1 MSATTDTLHDVLV
14 RGRRQLMAGGLGAQT
29 ADVDVEVLARHVLA
43 WDRATL
49 LVRRREPAP
58 DGFEASLDTLLAR
71 RATREPV
78 AYITGHREFW
88 GLDFE
93 VSADVLVP
101 RPETE
106 NVVEEALSVLDE
118 MTGIGAGPAAGPRI
132 LDVGTGS
139 GCLAVSLATHVP
151 AATVVATD
159 VSLRALRVAQ
169 RNARRLG
176 AGHVR
181 FVAGDLL
188 QPFSHAGPWIDLL
201 VSNPPYV
208 PRAATNVM
216 LDVERHE
223 PSTALFGG
231 PDGLKHVR
239 RLVSD
244 AARVVRPGGWLI
256 FEFGDGQEDDVVA
269 VVEATTH
276 WSIDHVRAD
285 LQQIPR
291 VIVARRLK

>member
-1 MSATTDTLHDVLV
+1 VSTAPIDTLHEVLL
-14 RGRRQLMAGGLGAQT
+14 RGRRRLMDGGLASQT
-29 ADVDVEVLARHVLA
+29 ADVDVEVLARHVLHC
-43 WDRATL
+43 DRATL
-49 LVRRREPAP
+49 LVRRREAAP
-58 DGFEASLDTLLAR
+58 DGFELSLSKLLAR

-88 GLDFE
+88 GLDFA

-101 RPETE
+101 RPESE
-106 NVVEEALSVLDE
+106 IVVEEALEALRAPGESRRPFV
-118 MTGIGAGPAAGPRI
+118 

-139 GCLAVSLATHVP
+139 GCLAVAIAAHAP
-151 AATVVATD
+151 AARIIATD
-159 VSLRALRVAQ
+159 VSTRALRVAQ
-169 RNARRLG
+169 RNAERLAPG
-176 AGHVR
+176 RIG

-188 QPFSHAGPWIDLL
+188 APLSVTAWVDLL

-231 PDGLKHVR
+231 PDGLAHVR
-239 RLVSD
+239 RLVQE
-244 AARVVRPGGWLI
+244 AARVVRPDGWLI
-256 FEFGDGQEDDVVA
+256 FEFGDGQEDDVRAIVSA
-269 VVEATTH
+269 VGGWSVER
-276 WSIDHVRAD
+276 VRLD

-291 VIVARRLK
+291 VLVARRK